1 MSFHTSKSSAF
12 FVDTWILFRGYTT
25 GVSKLIM
32 DAYHNYEVM
41 EFGTRHKSIKRD
53 DGDRYIKLIS
63 IAGKKVNE
71 LIFVKKVLLEVFKK

>member
-32 DAYHNYEVM
+32 NAYHNYGVM
-41 EFGTRHKSIKRD
+41 EFGTDHKKKLIND
-53 DGDRYIKLIS
+53 VDRYIKLIS

-71 LIFVKKVLLEVFKK
+71 LIFVK